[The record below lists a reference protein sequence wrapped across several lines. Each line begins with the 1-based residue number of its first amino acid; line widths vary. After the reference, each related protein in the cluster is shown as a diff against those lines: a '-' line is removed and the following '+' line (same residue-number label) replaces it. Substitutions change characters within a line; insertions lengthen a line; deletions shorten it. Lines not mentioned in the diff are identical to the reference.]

1 MMGDEMAVRSGGMYG
16 NPESNYTLATPSS
29 GASGFSPVA
38 FAGKM
43 FRVGASI
50 SAAMTQ
56 NAYEEKQANLNLA
69 ALKKER
75 EYNIENYEQLMAD
88 TLASNKLSF
97 YSSGLDLS
105 SGSAMSVMMSNQSAL
120 QRDLSMMNYNYE
132 MRERSLENE
141 KKASKDRLK
150 GSIISSVASIF

>member
-1 MMGDEMAVRSGGMYG
+1 
-16 NPESNYTLATPSS
+16 
-29 GASGFSPVA
+29 
-38 FAGKM
+38 
-43 FRVGASI
+43 
-50 SAAMTQ
+50 MTQ

-150 GSIISSVASIF
+150 GSIISSVASMF